1 MKETI
6 LEIVAR
12 ISSRVFLG
20 PELCQNP
27 AWLRITVDYTM
38 NLFFGVMALKKWS
51 RLLHPIVWRF
61 VPEVRKVRQQIEEAV
76 CLIEPVVG
84 ERIAGSRSSAAFL
97 SKAKYTDAIQWAH
110 ELADGRPY
118 HPALLQL
125 GFSLAAIHTTT
136 DHLSQALYDLCSYP
150 EYIEPLR
157 DELVTVLKESG
168 MTKAGPFKLK
178 LMDSFMKESQRLKP
192 DVEHLYTQPREESCD
207 QESRE
212 DAVHC
217 VPCEPRCQAD
227 NYDLFR
233 RAASN
238 SNFNLNIALE
248 ASDPSLSL
256 KVETPV
262 VLVNLSKRFC
272 IHSHAAVLIHPKLAS

>member
-6 LEIVAR
+6 VEIVAR

-20 PELCQNP
+20 PELCRNP

-51 RLLHPIVWRF
+51 RLLHLIVWRF

-76 CLIEPVVG
+76 RLIQPVLD
-84 ERIAGSRSSAAFL
+84 ERIAGSRSSAASS
-97 SKAKYTDAIQWAH
+97 SKAKYTDYIQWAH

-136 DHLSQALYDLCSYP
+136 DHLSQALYNPCSYP
-150 EYIEPLR
+150 GYIEPLR

-168 MTKAGPFKLK
+168 MTKAGLFKLK
-178 LMDSFMKESQRLKP
+178 LMDSFMKESQGLKP
-192 DVEHLYTQPREESCD
+192 GAMREYFSSC
-207 QESRE
+207 
-212 DAVHC
+212 
-217 VPCEPRCQAD
+217 P
-227 NYDLFR
+227 
-233 RAASN
+233 
-238 SNFNLNIALE
+238 IM
-248 ASDPSLSL
+248 
-256 KVETPV
+256 
-262 VLVNLSKRFC
+262 
-272 IHSHAAVLIHPKLAS
+272 

>member
-12 ISSRVFLG
+12 MSSRVFLG
-20 PELCQNP
+20 PELCRNP
-27 AWLRITVDYTM
+27 AWLRITVDYTT
-38 NLFFGVMALKKWS
+38 NLFFGVMALKKWH

-76 CLIEPVVG
+76 RLIQPVVD
-84 ERIAGSRSSAAFL
+84 ERIAESRSSTASS

-136 DHLSQALYDLCSYP
+136 DQLSQTLYDLCSHP

-168 MTKAGPFKLK
+168 MTKAGLFKLK
-178 LMDSFMKESQRLKP
+178 LMDSFMKESQRIKP
-192 DVEHLYTQPREESCD
+192 GAMSQYLSPYP
-207 QESRE
+207 
-212 DAVHC
+212 
-217 VPCEPRCQAD
+217 
-227 NYDLFR
+227 L
-233 RAASN
+233 
-238 SNFNLNIALE
+238 NLNLIFNSSHDATFGNGGCN
-248 ASDPSLSL
+248 SFQWRLS
-256 KVETPV
+256 TPRYTNW
-262 VLVNLSKRFC
+262 LP
-272 IHSHAAVLIHPKLAS
+272 ITLAFQPEGLLRAGQI